1 MGSTHLGGREGQGLD
16 GGALGGEAVTGV
28 QEGQTGAVFCDRRQ
42 GDTPLLLPLEHGR
55 RGANAQ
61 APHFSAGGN
70 GDQLAPAA
78 PAQV

>member
-1 MGSTHLGGREGQGLD
+1 MGSTHLGGREGQRLD
-16 GGALGGEAVTGV
+16 RRALGSEAVAGV
-28 QEGQTGAVFCDRRQ
+28 QEGHTGAVLCDRGQ

-61 APHFSAGGN
+61 ASHFGAGGN

-78 PAQV
+78 PA